1 MGWQADPEQFELTIE
16 QFKEVVHSLGRG
28 HSLGALSEASS
39 SADVGQQ
46 WRDRW
51 GRAPSIALRL
61 PASRTPLSPS
71 PPAPAPLAPK
81 AEAPPKAEPAPEL
94 LTRPAH
100 PELRAAEVRVAA
112 AQTEGHQAMQSKR
125 VLGALGGVLAKQIW

>member
-16 QFKEVVHSLGRG
+16 QFKEVA
-28 HSLGALSEASS
+28 HSLGAPHSLGASS
-39 SADVGQQ
+39 SVGQQ

-51 GRAPSIALRL
+51 GRAPSIALQL
-61 PASRTPLSPS
+61 PTSRTPLSPA
-71 PPAPAPLAPK
+71 PPAPAPK
-81 AEAPPKAEPAPEL
+81 AEAPPKAEPAPEP

-100 PELRAAEVRVAA
+100 PELRAAEARVAA
-112 AQTEGHQAMQSKR
+112 ARTESHQAMQSKR